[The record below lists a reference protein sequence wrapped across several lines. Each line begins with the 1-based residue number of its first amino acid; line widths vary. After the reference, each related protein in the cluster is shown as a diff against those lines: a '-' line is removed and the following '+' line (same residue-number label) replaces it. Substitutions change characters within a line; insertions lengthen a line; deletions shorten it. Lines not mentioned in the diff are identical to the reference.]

1 MGKQLDSLAD
11 VVSFGVAPGLIL
23 YQLLRVSYAQ
33 EENGLDI
40 SMAWLLPA
48 FLIPAAAAWRLAK
61 FNLDDEQKS
70 SFKGVPAPAVGLV
83 IASFPLI
90 MHFQTFNLQFVFI
103 NRWLLYAII
112 LLLSFFMISGL
123 PMMSLKIKD
132 VKKENNF
139 SKFVLIALGFVAVIN
154 LKWFAAPVIFVL
166 YILVS
171 STEKYVEEKF
181 SNLEGRYAM
190 IVGILLVIANIILI
204 SIFRSDFFALDNPTI
219 LMIHITSLI
228 LRILIGLWII
238 SISNQSGKNSIIWGI
253 FGFLFPAITLIIIGL
268 KNLNQKKAQTFS

>member
-1 MGKQLDSLAD
+1 
-11 VVSFGVAPGLIL
+11 
-23 YQLLRVSYAQ
+23 
-33 EENGLDI
+33 
-40 SMAWLLPA
+40 
-48 FLIPAAAAWRLAK
+48 
-61 FNLDDEQKS
+61 
-70 SFKGVPAPAVGLV
+70 
-83 IASFPLI
+83 
-90 MHFQTFNLQFVFI
+90 
-103 NRWLLYAII
+103 
-112 LLLSFFMISGL
+112 
-123 PMMSLKIKD
+123 
-132 VKKENNF
+132 
-139 SKFVLIALGFVAVIN
+139 VIN